1 MYNVYM
7 LPNLSTRP
15 QQNYVNT
22 PKDMEIILGDIPIG
36 RKLIVQKSGIVM
48 VYTTYIYL
56 ANSTNQINIPTNGI
70 ITYNGSYSQP
80 EIYSFT
86 YNRQTVLISQG
97 SLYNMLKTNMLH

>member
-7 LPNLSTRP
+7 LP
-15 QQNYVNT
+15 
-22 PKDMEIILGDIPIG
+22 KDMDIVLGDIPIG
-36 RKLIVQKSGIVM
+36 RKLIVQKSGIVT
-48 VYTTYIYL
+48 VYTTYIDL
-56 ANSTNQINIPTNGI
+56 ANSTNQINVPTNGV

-80 EIYSFT
+80 DIYSFT